1 MKVKLGQIHEKNNIR
16 KRITLSTFNKMWNAL
31 MVLKLNYIRCFIGC
45 VKKKRKQ
52 IFETLDS
59 RTGKLIIIYMFFA
72 SSIYRAICSV
82 NRYINIWKIR
92 IKIARNSATSSKR
105 KHISYLQPCNGR

>member
-45 VKKKRKQ
+45 VKKKRK
-52 IFETLDS
+52 ENKYL
-59 RTGKLIIIYMFFA
+59 
-72 SSIYRAICSV
+72 
-82 NRYINIWKIR
+82 
-92 IKIARNSATSSKR
+92 KR
-105 KHISYLQPCNGR
+105 WIQEQGN